1 MGFLIQ
7 FENVFICLT
16 EIFFCKVENV
26 PNFFIFF
33 SFLLIIF
40 LRVEVLF
47 ASRCCL
53 LNFFLYNFP
62 SLFRLRLR
70 CLYYFSTQ
78 KELSKNEK
86 SPHFFLIKFE
96 TLLILSL

>member
-1 MGFLIQ
+1 MVAEIRACKNELFLIQ

-53 LNFFLYNFP
+53 LNFFL
-62 SLFRLRLR
+62 
-70 CLYYFSTQ
+70 FSRGGGT
-78 KELSKNEK
+78 KEG
-86 SPHFFLIKFE
+86 HRRFL
-96 TLLILSL
+96 